1 MPDWKT
7 LCPGKYLTGREL
19 PRPVKVEI
27 LSVSGEILL
36 DEEDESKRKK
46 GPEHKVL
53 CVIKYLDPLTNKPV
67 TRNALFNKTNCVLT
81 ETIYGRDYEGWVGKL
96 LFLHNNEN
104 VRMGADITGGLRVF
118 GAPSAV
124 WPEDRTVKIKRPRRK
139 MTDDYVLRS
148 IKPKA
153 PAAATSAEPKPVQV
167 AEANRLKAKLDDL
180 NPDLADRLWSEHA
193 YPYTETQY
201 QTLITALAAEVQS
214 AEGGPA

>member
-1 MPDWKT
+1 M
-7 LCPGKYLTGREL
+7 
-19 PRPVKVEI
+19 
-27 LSVSGEILL
+27 SGEILL

-153 PAAATSAEPKPVQV
+153 ATQTSSEPKPSQIT
-167 AEANRLKAKLDDL
+167 EAKRLHALL
-180 NPDLADRLWSEHA
+180 SEHNPTLA
-193 YPYTETQY
+193 AQLWEEHSQPYTESQY
-201 QTLITALAAEVQS
+201 ATLIAKLADEVRS

>member
-19 PRPVKVEI
+19 LRPVKVEI

-53 CVIKYLDPLTNKPV
+53 CVIKYLDPITNKPV

-118 GAPSAV
+118 GAPSSVLPADL
-124 WPEDRTVKIKRPRRK
+124 PVKIKRPRRK
-139 MTDDYVLRS
+139 ITDDYVLRS

-153 PAAATSAEPKPVQV
+153 PTAATSTDPKPAQV
-167 AEANRLKAKLDDL
+167 AEANRLRAKLDEH
-180 NPDLADRLWSEHA
+180 NPELAEKLWSENSN
-193 YPYTETQY
+193 PYTESQY
-201 QTLITALAAEVQS
+201 QTLINALTAEVRS
-214 AEGGPA
+214 AEGGAA

>member
-96 LFLHNNEN
+96 LFLHNNET

-153 PAAATSAEPKPVQV
+153 APPTTSAEPKPAQLT
-167 AEANRLKAKLDDL
+167 EAKRLHALLSEHNPTLAK
-180 NPDLADRLWSEHA
+180 RLWDEYA
-193 YPYTETQY
+193 GDYTETGY
-201 QTLITALAAEVQS
+201 QTLINTLAAEVRS
-214 AEGGPA
+214 AEGGQA

>member
-96 LFLHNNEN
+96 IFLHNNEN

-153 PAAATSAEPKPVQV
+153 PAAAAGTEPKPAQV
-167 AEANRLKAKLDDL
+167 TEAKRLRAKLDEH
-180 NPDLADRLWSEHA
+180 NPKLAASIWASNSEPHTSEQYTTLIDRLS
-193 YPYTETQY
+193 
-201 QTLITALAAEVQS
+201 AEVRS
-214 AEGGPA
+214 AEEGPA

>member
-96 LFLHNNEN
+96 LFLHNNEA

-153 PAAATSAEPKPVQV
+153 PAAAAGTEPKPAQV
-167 AEANRLKAKLDDL
+167 AEAKRLHALL
-180 NPDLADRLWSEHA
+180 SEHNPKLA
-193 YPYTETQY
+193 ADVWAEQASPYTESQY
-201 QTLITALAAEVQS
+201 TTLIATLTAEVRS
-214 AEGGPA
+214 AEGGTA

>member
-53 CVIKYLDPLTNKPV
+53 CVIKYLDPITNKPV

-81 ETIYGRDYEGWVGKL
+81 EAIYGRDYEGWVGKL
-96 LFLHNNEN
+96 LFLHNNET

-118 GAPSAV
+118 GAPSSVLPADI
-124 WPEDRTVKIKRPRRK
+124 PVKIKRPRRK

-153 PAAATSAEPKPVQV
+153 PPTVASAEPKPVQITEAKRLHELLTEHNPKLAADIW
-167 AEANRLKAKLDDL
+167 AEQAS
-180 NPDLADRLWSEHA
+180 PF
-193 YPYTETQY
+193 TEAQY
-201 QTLITALAAEVQS
+201 QTLINALADEVRS
-214 AEGGPA
+214 AEGGAA

>member
-153 PAAATSAEPKPVQV
+153 PASATGTEPKPAQV
-167 AEANRLKAKLDDL
+167 AEAQRLHALL
-180 NPDLADRLWSEHA
+180 SEHNPKLA
-193 YPYTETQY
+193 ADVWAEQASPYTESQY
-201 QTLITALAAEVQS
+201 TTLITTLTAEVRS
-214 AEGGPA
+214 AEGGTA